1 MPVTILATFY
11 LSELYFPVGP
21 RLLISVKSRIL
32 RVGRS
37 VGELTGFIVSSDVS
51 NFLLYVF
58 DFFDC
63 LTKSCILWVP
73 V

>member
-1 MPVTILATFY
+1 MPVTILARFY

-32 RVGRS
+32 RVGYS

-58 DFFDC
+58 DF
-63 LTKSCILWVP
+63 LIV
-73 V
+73 